1 MPPSVPTEDGPAV
14 IVDSNGRVL
23 GVFEGEEKAATT
35 TTGVPGLLNDS
46 ISSASCTEHEAHG
59 ANLSSSSDQQT
70 GAHPGPAANMEVMG
84 IYKRGS
90 VPRESELPEDYVLK
104 ACQQDQVMVR
114 QRLRTRPL
122 FDDDDDDEHEHDV
135 IDADSG
141 SSVIDDDGDD
151 GSEAD
156 DESDGADQTSKGQQ
170 GGSEQRRKKTKKKS
184 KKERL
189 SRRFRRLLRTK
200 ADGTEYDVAMFRP
213 EEGLVMKES
222 DWPFF
227 HADLSEHSDS
237 SDDERVSS
245 FALFC

>member
-1 MPPSVPTEDGPAV
+1 MQVESFKKSLAAADGKAKAKAQAKEEPKGTAAAAAAPAGAPAKANPS
-14 IVDSNGRVL
+14 L
-23 GVFEGEEKAATT
+23 KAA
-35 TTGVPGLLNDS
+35 
-46 ISSASCTEHEAHG
+46 G
-59 ANLSSSSDQQT
+59 A
-70 GAHPGPAANMEVMG
+70 AVMAANN
-84 IYKRGS
+84 
-90 VPRESELPEDYVLK
+90 
-104 ACQQDQVMVR
+104 
-114 QRLRTRPL
+114 T
-122 FDDDDDDEHEHDV
+122 
-135 IDADSG
+135 
-141 SSVIDDDGDD
+141 
-151 GSEAD
+151 
-156 DESDGADQTSKGQQ
+156 T
-170 GGSEQRRKKTKKKS
+170 TKKKS

>member
-1 MPPSVPTEDGPAV
+1 MPPSVPIEDGPAV
-14 IVDSNGRVL
+14 IVDSNGVI
-23 GVFEGEEKAATT
+23 GVFEGEEKKTAAATS
-35 TTGVPGLLNDS
+35 VPGLLNDS
-46 ISSASCTEHEAHG
+46 ISSASCTEHEAH
-59 ANLSSSSDQQT
+59 ANVSSSSGSDQQT
-70 GAHPGPAANMEVMG
+70 GALQGPAANMEVMG
-84 IYKRGS
+84 VYKRGS

-104 ACQQDQVMVR
+104 DCQQDQVMVR

-122 FDDDDDDEHEHDV
+122 FDDNDDDEHEQDV
-135 IDADSG
+135 IDADSD
-141 SSVIDDDGDD
+141 SSDIDDDGDH

-156 DESDGADQTSKGQQ
+156 DESDGGDQTSKGQA
-170 GGSEQRRKKTKKKS
+170 GSEKRKKKKKP
-184 KKERL
+184 KKGRRL
-189 SRRFRRLLRTK
+189 SRRIRRLLRTK
-200 ADGTEYDVAMFRP
+200 ADGTEYDVAMFQP